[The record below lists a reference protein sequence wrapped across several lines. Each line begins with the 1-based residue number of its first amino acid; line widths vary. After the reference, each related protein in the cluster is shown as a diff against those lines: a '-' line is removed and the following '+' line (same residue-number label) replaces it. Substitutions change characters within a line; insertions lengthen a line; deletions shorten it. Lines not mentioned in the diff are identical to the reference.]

1 MEKLTHSEHHNFALF
16 AIQYQDNQTKEDE
29 MDAAC
34 STHGRDEKDRI
45 LVGET

>member
-1 MEKLTHSEHHNFALF
+1 
-16 AIQYQDNQTKEDE
+16 

-45 LVGET
+45 LVGETWKEKNIERGKHRLKNKIKIYFRHSVCV